1 MARRIGSVS
10 SGYRTVGYDPNP
22 RGLSGTNPNIRSLAG
37 TTATASDYK
46 NAKKKK
52 QDEEKEKVKLGDKP
66 PYENDAGFTPGHNG
80 IWYNSETDDL
90 ANRDYKEKKVVFG
103 EGVQDTEGEGW
114 TLSVRLDEVGKVIT
128 MADWNNNRGNIEGV
142 KEGTIAY
149 FHIIDVSRQGN
160 IKLPTSPLEN
170 GMVKHDHKVI
180 MPKTFRVT
188 GYVKREN
195 TVFINKLL
203 SCAEQSKSLKSYFSL
218 SSPWYNFEKMYLQK
232 YTSKASNRKYDVYDY
247 TIDLTQLL
255 TASNLTDKTSDAELA
270 SNKEK
275 GTAKGK

>member
-1 MARRIGSVS
+1 MARRIGEPG

-22 RGLSGTNPNIRSLAG
+22 RGLSGTNSNNRRLAG

-46 NAKKKK
+46 NAKKRK
-52 QDEEKEKVKLGDKP
+52 QDEKNEKVKLGEKP
-66 PYENDAGFTPGHNG
+66 PYDDDGGIPGHNG
-80 IWYNSETDDL
+80 IVYNTEFDDD
-90 ANRDYKEKKVVFG
+90 ANKDYKEEPVVIG
-103 EGVQDTEGEGW
+103 KGVEDTNGEGW

-128 MADWNNNRGNIEGV
+128 MADWNNNRGNVEGV

-149 FHIIDVSRQGN
+149 FYIIDVSRQGN

-195 TVFINKLL
+195 TVFINSLL